1 MSELKLKK
9 LLELNN
15 RLKEQLDMPRL
26 TVSDAS
32 QSLIKYV
39 KTTKDFLVPSV
50 WGTVDKKEDPYGPVG
65 GPCAAC
71 TIA

>member
-9 LLELNN
+9 LVEYNN
-15 RLKEQLDMPRL
+15 RLKEQLDMPRM
-26 TVSDAS
+26 TVSEAS

-50 WGTVDKKEDPYGPVG
+50 WGTVDKKDDPYGPIG
-65 GPCAAC
+65 GPCSC
-71 TIA
+71 TIV